1 MQNTIYRKNNDYKH
15 SENGLN
21 IIKEYHKNQA
31 VESGKYPN
39 KRYDLNSPIEIYKA
53 LNNYILDGMS
63 CYNVNNITINEDKKL
78 KGQIFKS
85 YWQSANG
92 SLDTLYE
99 LRKLCMPSFISSG
112 NADFCY
118 IFNADYINDSRA
130 FTYQILKAS

>member
-1 MQNTIYRKNNDYKH
+1 MKIISLRHRYLKTI
-15 SENGLN
+15 G
-21 IIKEYHKNQA
+21 KE
-31 VESGKYPN
+31 
-39 KRYDLNSPIEIYKA
+39 
-53 LNNYILDGMS
+53 
-63 CYNVNNITINEDKKL
+63 
-78 KGQIFKS
+78 
-85 YWQSANG
+85 SANG